1 MRNIS
6 PYRLEK
12 TSSREE
18 LRTKPLVKFIIPRN
32 HGPLMSGKKKGDGGE
47 GSGGDGGDEG
57 KDERKRK
64 RKTKKEEPMMFEPVF

>member
-1 MRNIS
+1 MS
-6 PYRLEK
+6 PYRPEK
-12 TSSREE
+12 TSIKRGAEGQNRQ
-18 LRTKPLVKFIIPRN
+18 LNLLFR
-32 HGPLMSGKKKGDGGE
+32 KKKKEADGGE